1 VSLKE
6 LATVRGQ
13 LGLPIERDRSFKPKG
28 LLSAYADNARLY
40 GRIVS

>member
-1 VSLKE
+1 MSLKE